1 MPGCISVSSSSS
13 PHKLPVSSDIR
24 RYILRGTLG
33 VFVLKII
40 GALLSLV
47 STIVLARLLG
57 ASGYGVYG
65 YAMAWVGL
73 LAVLSPVGF
82 PRLIVRELATIDC
95 TGSHGS
101 WSKAR
106 GLLRTA
112 NFISSGV
119 AVLLSIGVLGTLYLL
134 PDLVHPQMEVGLAIA
149 VLILPLQVLTMLRL
163 SALQGL
169 KKILMGQMLEILVHP
184 FFFLALLT
192 FAWLLF
198 GSLITAFTAIK
209 LHIVASAILLGL
221 AVAIWR
227 YCAPP
232 EIRSIPPSYEMRH
245 WLSIALPLL
254 FMSLMMV
261 INNRADILMLG
272 TIKGSEEVGI
282 YSVTAR
288 AAEVV
293 AFVIQAMNVTIAPV
307 LASVYRLNDRVRL
320 QRIVAMTTRVTFA
333 VAVTLA
339 LLIYYFGEF
348 LLSIFGLEF
357 IAGYQSL
364 RILVLGQ
371 VVNAF
376 MGAVG
381 VLLMMTGHERQA
393 AVSAAVAA
401 CINITANAVLIPR
414 YGMEGAAVATA
425 ISMVI
430 WNGLMGYYVFNYL
443 KIIPSALGP
452 AKVRKGA

>member
-1 MPGCISVSSSSS
+1 
-13 PHKLPVSSDIR
+13 
-24 RYILRGTLG
+24 LG
-33 VFVLKII
+33 AFSLKVA

-47 STIVLARLLG
+47 SSIALARLLG
-57 ASGYGVYG
+57 ATGYGVYG

-82 PRLIVRELATIDC
+82 PRLIVRELATIDR
-95 TGSHGS
+95 TGSDGS

-106 GLLRTA
+106 GLLRAA
-112 NFISSGV
+112 NFIAGGV
-119 AVLLSIGVLGTLYLL
+119 AVLLSVGVLGTLYLA
-134 PDLVHPQMEVGLAIA
+134 PDLVHPQMVVGLAIA
-149 VLILPLQVLTMLRL
+149 VTILPLQVFTVLRL

-169 KKILMGQMLEILVHP
+169 KKVLMGQVLDVLVHP
-184 FFFLALLT
+184 FFFLVLLT
-192 FAWLLF
+192 VAWLLF
-198 GSLITAFTAIK
+198 GSSITAFTAIK

-221 AVAIWR
+221 AIVMWR
-227 YCAPP
+227 YSAPL
-232 EIRSIPPSYEMRH
+232 EIRSFPPSYEMRH

-261 INNRADILMLG
+261 VNNRADILMLG
-272 TIKGSEEVGI
+272 SIKGPEEVGI
-282 YSVTAR
+282 YGVSAR

-307 LASVYRLNDRVRL
+307 LASVYRLDDRERL
-320 QRIVAMTTRVTFA
+320 QRIVAMTARATFA
-333 VAVTLA
+333 VAMILA
-339 LLIYYFGEF
+339 LLIYYFGGL

-357 IAGYQSL
+357 IAGYQTL

-376 MGAVG
+376 MGSVG

-393 AVSAAVAA
+393 AVSAAIAA
-401 CINITANAVLIPR
+401 GINITANAVLIPR

-430 WNGLMGYYVFNYL
+430 WNGLMGYYVFHYL

-452 AKVRKGA
+452 AKRRKDS